1 MRARRSYEPLHFR
14 RPDDRHVTGRRSED
28 SGLASR
34 SRGVVMVLRQIPHHD
49 LAPVRAGHGTTVT
62 TFGGKAAA
70 SRPHDC
76 IAGREALCRSKAA
89 WAAGTA
95 NKPKQ
100 SIDVNSPLIR
110 QF

>member
-1 MRARRSYEPLHFR
+1 LRA
-14 RPDDRHVTGRRSED
+14 
-28 SGLASR
+28 GLAASSWFFAKYR
-34 SRGVVMVLRQIPHHD
+34 ITTLP
-49 LAPVRAGHGTTVT
+49 PVRAGHGTTVT